1 MKHILAA
8 AAQIPVSPKIDR
20 VEGLSHADGF
30 GGANT
35 AFLRH
40 TGLTADG

>member
-20 VEGLSHADGF
+20 VEGSATPMGSAAQIPLSSGIRDSQQ
-30 GGANT
+30 
-35 AFLRH
+35 
-40 TGLTADG
+40 TG

>member
-20 VEGLSHADGF
+20 VGRLSHADGF
-30 GGANT
+30 GDAIALSSGI
-35 AFLRH
+35 RDSRP
-40 TGLTADG
+40 TG

>member
-20 VEGLSHADGF
+20 VGRLSNADGF
-30 GGANT
+30 GSAIPHSFGI
-35 AFLRH
+35 RDSRP
-40 TGLTADG
+40 TG